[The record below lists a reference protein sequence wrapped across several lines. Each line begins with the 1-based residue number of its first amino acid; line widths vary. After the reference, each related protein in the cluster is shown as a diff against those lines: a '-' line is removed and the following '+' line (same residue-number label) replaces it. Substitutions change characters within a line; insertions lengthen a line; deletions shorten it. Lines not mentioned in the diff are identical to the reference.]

1 MTTDTRLALA
11 KELVKALEHGEKG
24 IADELL
30 DEIANLRETQLFKEI
45 GKLTRQLHDT
55 MRSFSL
61 DSRIAAMTEK
71 DIPDAKERLHY
82 VIAMTE
88 QAANQTLNAVETLL
102 PVSEQL
108 NRQVSELAGKWGRFL
123 DREMPYEEFKTMSR
137 EIALHFSESKSSLQA
152 VQAGL
157 NEILLAQGYQ
167 DITGQI
173 IRRVIDLVQ
182 DLEVGMVEVI
192 RISGGKIKPAADGA
206 VEEELLGP
214 VVPGIDDKKGDVAS
228 SQDDVDDLL
237 SSMGF

>member
-1 MTTDTRLALA
+1 
-11 KELVKALEHGEKG
+11 
-24 IADELL
+24 
-30 DEIANLRETQLFKEI
+30 
-45 GKLTRQLHDT
+45 
-55 MRSFSL
+55 
-61 DSRIAAMTEK
+61 
-71 DIPDAKERLHY
+71 
-82 VIAMTE
+82 
-88 QAANQTLNAVETLL
+88 
-102 PVSEQL
+102 
-108 NRQVSELAGKWGRFL
+108 
-123 DREMPYEEFKTMSR
+123 MPYEEFKTMSR